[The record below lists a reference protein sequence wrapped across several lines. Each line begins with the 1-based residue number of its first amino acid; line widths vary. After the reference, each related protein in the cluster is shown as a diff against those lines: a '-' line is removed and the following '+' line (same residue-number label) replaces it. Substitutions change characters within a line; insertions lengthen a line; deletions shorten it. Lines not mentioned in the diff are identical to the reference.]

1 MATPPFIIELRKK
14 IGHDPLWLIG
24 VTAYVEDD
32 AGRILLGKRAD
43 SGEWA
48 PVYGIVDPDE
58 EPADAAAREVM
69 EETGIAVDV
78 EHLVRVRSQKD
89 LTVYDN
95 GDQVQYL
102 DLMFLCR
109 PAATG
114 SGADT
119 PYVADDESL
128 DVGWFAPDALPSPL
142 AASALER
149 FDALKRWRERAAT
162 GDPSS
167 LFGKRRQCLN

>member
-32 AGRILLGKRAD
+32 AGRILLGRRAD

-48 PVYGIVDPDE
+48 PVYGIVDPGE

-69 EETGIAVDV
+69 EETGIAVEV

-89 LTVYDN
+89 LTVYEN
-95 GDQVQYL
+95 GDQTQYL
-102 DLMFLCR
+102 DLMFLCH
-109 PAATG
+109 AAKST
-114 SGADT
+114 DT
-119 PYVADDESL
+119 APYVADDESL
-128 DVGWFAPDALPSPL
+128 DVGWFAPDALPNPL

-149 FDALKRWRERAAT
+149 FEVLKRWREQAT
-162 GDPSS
+162 SGDPSA
-167 LFGKRRQCLN
+167 LFNRRE

>member
-32 AGRILLGKRAD
+32 AGRILLGRRAD
-43 SGEWA
+43 TGEWA
-48 PVYGIVDPDE
+48 PVYGIVDPGE

-69 EETGIAVDV
+69 EETGIAVTV
-78 EHLVRVRSQKD
+78 EHLVRVRAQQEM
-89 LTVYDN
+89 TVYDN

-102 DLMFLCR
+102 DVMFLCR
-109 PAATG
+109 PAADEKGTD
-114 SGADT
+114 A

-128 DVGWFAPDALPSPL
+128 DVGWFAPDALPNPL
-142 AASALER
+142 AASARER
-149 FDALKRWRERAAT
+149 FEALARWREQAAE
-162 GDPSS
+162 GDRSA
-167 LFGKRRQCLN
+167 LFGRRD

>member
-24 VTAYVEDD
+24 VTAYVEDN
-32 AGRILLGKRAD
+32 AGRILLGRRAD

-48 PVYGIVDPDE
+48 PVYGIVDPGE

-69 EETGIAVDV
+69 EETGIAVEV

-89 LTVYDN
+89 LTVYEN
-95 GDQVQYL
+95 GDQTQYL
-102 DLMFLCR
+102 DLMFLCH
-109 PAATG
+109 AAE
-114 SGADT
+114 SADT
-119 PYVADDESL
+119 APYVADDESL
-128 DVGWFAPDALPSPL
+128 DVGWFAPDALPNPL

-149 FDALKRWRERAAT
+149 FEVLKRWREQAT
-162 GDPSS
+162 SGDPSA
-167 LFGKRRQCLN
+167 LFNRRE

>member
-32 AGRILLGKRAD
+32 AGRILLGRRAD

-48 PVYGIVDPDE
+48 PVYGIVDPGE
-58 EPADAAAREVM
+58 EPADAAAREAM
-69 EETGIAVDV
+69 EETGIAVEV
-78 EHLVRVRSQKD
+78 EQLIRVRSQKD
-89 LTVYDN
+89 MTVYDN

-109 PAATG
+109 PVTG
-114 SGADT
+114 ITDADT

-128 DVGWFAPDALPSPL
+128 DVGWFAPDKLPSPL

-149 FDALKRWRERAAT
+149 FEVLKRWREQAT
-162 GDPSS
+162 SGDPSA
-167 LFGKRRQCLN
+167 LFNRRE

>member
-1 MATPPFIIELRKK
+1 MATPEFIIELRKK

-24 VTAYVEDD
+24 VTAYVEDSD
-32 AGRILLGKRAD
+32 GRILLGRRAD
-43 SGEWA
+43 TGEWA
-48 PVYGIVDPDE
+48 PVYGIVDPGE

-69 EETGIAVDV
+69 EETGIAVEV
-78 EHLVRVRSQKD
+78 ESLVRVRSQQE
-89 LTVYDN
+89 LTVYAN

-109 PAATG
+109 PATEKD
-114 SGADT
+114 AD

-128 DVGWFAPDALPSPL
+128 DVGWFEPDALPDPL

-149 FDALKRWRERAAT
+149 FETLARWRTQATTKQTPEGAAALFNRRA
-162 GDPSS
+162 
-167 LFGKRRQCLN
+167 

>member
-1 MATPPFIIELRKK
+1 MATPDFIIALRKK

-32 AGRILLGKRAD
+32 AGRILLGRRAD
-43 SGEWA
+43 TGEWA
-48 PVYGIVDPDE
+48 PVYGIVDPGE
-58 EPADAAAREVM
+58 EPADAVIREVM
-69 EETGIAVDV
+69 EETGVAV
-78 EHLVRVRSQKD
+78 EAERLVRVRAQQQM
-89 LTVYDN
+89 TVYAN

-109 PAATG
+109 PAADGGT
-114 SGADT
+114 T

-128 DVGWFAPDALPSPL
+128 DVGWFTPDALPSPL

-149 FDALKRWRERAAT
+149 FETLARWREREAK
-162 GDPSS
+162 GDAGA
-167 LFGKRRQCLN
+167 LFA

>member
-14 IGHDPLWLIG
+14 IDHDPLWLIG

-32 AGRILLGKRAD
+32 AGRILLGRRAD

-48 PVYGIVDPDE
+48 PVYGIVDPGE

-69 EETGIAVDV
+69 EETGIAVEV
-78 EHLVRVRSQKD
+78 EQLVRVRSQKD
-89 LTVYDN
+89 MTIYDN

-109 PAATG
+109 PI
-114 SGADT
+114 SDDADT
-119 PYVADDESL
+119 DAPYVADDESL
-128 DVGWFAPDALPSPL
+128 DVGWFAPDELPSPL
-142 AASALER
+142 ATSALER
-149 FDALKRWRERAAT
+149 FEVLGRWREQAAS
-162 GDPSS
+162 GDPSA
-167 LFGKRRQCLN
+167 LFGRCE

>member
-24 VTAYVEDD
+24 VTAYVEDES
-32 AGRILLGKRAD
+32 GRILLGRRAD

-48 PVYGIVDPDE
+48 PVYGIVDPGE

-69 EETGIAVDV
+69 EETGIAVEV
-78 EHLVRVRSQKD
+78 KQLVRIRSQKH

-109 PAATG
+109 PVADDATA
-114 SGADT
+114 SA

-128 DVGWFAPDALPSPL
+128 DVGWFSPNALPSPL

-149 FDALKRWRERAAT
+149 FEVLERWCKQAAS
-162 GDPSS
+162 GNPSA
-167 LFGKRRQCLN
+167 LFGRC